1 MVLGL
6 TVVGT
11 LVLGIALRQRLSG
24 DMTEPMS
31 ALAHLGNPVVG
42 GASDPVAAGTGRNL
56 ARVGGA
62 ERTAF
67 NRAAHAIRPSVLSI
81 RASFGQKDAAGREL
95 ERTGSAVVVD
105 PRGYAV
111 TCQHVVAGATRV
123 SARRFREPDRWLPA
137 RLVAI
142 EGDLALFELKDD
154 AAFVP
159 ATLADSERVQVGDWV
174 LAVGHPFGLELTVT
188 AGIVGRRRAT
198 LQLPDGRTYDGLLQT
213 DAPIN
218 EGSSGGPLVDAAG
231 QVIGLNT
238 AIYAPTGVFSGAGF
252 AIPANRIRQFVER
265 ALRADLEPAAQ
276 PSAGWGIGLV
286 DLTPAVAAQLSYPTS
301 SGVMIN
307 RVLPGSPAADAALA
321 SGDIVTAIAGEA
333 VLDLDSVKVIR
344 DRLPRTDMVPI
355 RVWRRGTTFTVV
367 LQARRSTG

>member
-1 MVLGL
+1 
-6 TVVGT
+6 
-11 LVLGIALRQRLSG
+11 
-24 DMTEPMS
+24 
-31 ALAHLGNPVVG
+31 
-42 GASDPVAAGTGRNL
+42 
-56 ARVGGA
+56 
-62 ERTAF
+62 
-67 NRAAHAIRPSVLSI
+67 
-81 RASFGQKDAAGREL
+81 
-95 ERTGSAVVVD
+95 
-105 PRGYAV
+105 
-111 TCQHVVAGATRV
+111 
-123 SARRFREPDRWLPA
+123 
-137 RLVAI
+137 
-142 EGDLALFELKDD
+142 
-154 AAFVP
+154 
-159 ATLADSERVQVGDWV
+159 
-174 LAVGHPFGLELTVT
+174 
-188 AGIVGRRRAT
+188 
-198 LQLPDGRTYDGLLQT
+198 
-213 DAPIN
+213 
-218 EGSSGGPLVDAAG
+218 
-231 QVIGLNT
+231 VIGLNT